1 MGFLTLQKILLWVV
15 LLNALVFAHST
26 VMVEVGFS
34 AVFDETGFSGVRNH
48 WVYDEESS
56 REILYKAFGVDS
68 LPNDT
73 LASQIVFDNIFEKAS
88 EKNYYCYV
96 LNGAE
101 FVPATGVSSFKVTY
115 KAKKIVLDF
124 IVNFSIPARDE
135 YTMIV
140 AVVSDQTNAIMMDLI
155 TDKVGASFPKSLDVE
170 YFYDFVHGM
179 TMMKAFRS
187 EVEGLFLRFRTRAK

>member
-1 MGFLTLQKILLWVV
+1 
-15 LLNALVFAHST
+15 
-26 VMVEVGFS
+26 MVEVGFS

-68 LPNDT
+68 VPNDT
-73 LASQIVFDNIFEKAS
+73 LASRIVFDNIFENAR

-101 FVPATGVSSFKVTY
+101 FVPATGVSDFKVSY
-115 KAKKIVLDF
+115 KAKKMVLDF
-124 IVNFSIPARDE
+124 VVDFSIPARGE
-135 YTMIV
+135 YSMIV
-140 AVVSDQTNAIMMDLI
+140 AVVSDQTNAIMMDLA
-155 TDKVGASFPKSLDVE
+155 TDKAGASFPKSMEVD
-170 YFYDFVHGM
+170 YFYDFLQGM
-179 TMMKAFRS
+179 TMMKAFRP

>member
-26 VMVEVGFS
+26 VRVEVEFS
-34 AVFDETGFSGVRNH
+34 AVFDEVGFSGVRNH

-68 LPNDT
+68 VPNDT
-73 LASQIVFDNIFEKAS
+73 LASRIVFDNIFENAR

-96 LNGAE
+96 LNGAD
-101 FVPATGVSSFKVTY
+101 FVSATGVSDFKVSY
-115 KAKKIVLDF
+115 KAKKMVLDF
-124 IVNFSIPARDE
+124 VVNFSIPARDE

-170 YFYDFVHGM
+170 YFYDFLHGM
-179 TMMKAFRS
+179 TMMKAFRP

>member
-26 VMVEVGFS
+26 VRVEVEFS

-73 LASQIVFDNIFEKAS
+73 LANRIVFDNIFENAR

-96 LNGAE
+96 LNGAD
-101 FVPATGVSSFKVTY
+101 FVSATGVSDFKVSY
-115 KAKKIVLDF
+115 KAKK
-124 IVNFSIPARDE
+124 NG
-135 YTMIV
+135 T
-140 AVVSDQTNAIMMDLI
+140 
-155 TDKVGASFPKSLDVE
+155 
-170 YFYDFVHGM
+170 
-179 TMMKAFRS
+179 
-187 EVEGLFLRFRTRAK
+187 